1 MISGMKNDIVIAGS
15 VGAYGTAVLCENR
28 SEELSA
34 YFNKGFLKQ
43 ALELKERSLED
54 MKKAEM
60 FAKENALTFVNA
72 GECGIYK
79 ALWDLGEEL
88 SAGFNLNMRRF
99 PIAQHTV
106 EICEF
111 FDISPYEL
119 YSKGAVCIASACGT
133 KTVEKLGLLGINAAL
148 VGYTTDNNDRLLYY
162 DEEARFLKYTKKDAL
177 FKVIRKSRIP
187 EFQMII

>member
-1 MISGMKNDIVIAGS
+1 MKYDIVIAGF
-15 VGAYGTAVLCENR
+15 VGAYGASVLCENKA
-28 SEELSA
+28 EELSV
-34 YFNKGFLKQ
+34 YYNKGFLKQ
-43 ALELKERSLED
+43 ALEYKELALEAGN
-54 MKKAEM
+54 KACD
-60 FAKENALTFVNA
+60 FTVSNGLTFTAA

-88 SAGFNLNMRRF
+88 SMGFNLNMRKF
-99 PIAQHTV
+99 PVAQHTI

-119 YSKGAVCIASACGT
+119 YSTGAVCIAAINGT
-133 KTVEKLGLLGINAAL
+133 ETVEQLITLGVNAAL

-177 FKVIRKSRIP
+177 FKVIRKSRI
-187 EFQMII
+187 QGMD

>member
-1 MISGMKNDIVIAGS
+1 MISDMKYDIVIAGF
-15 VGAYGTAVLCENR
+15 VGAYGASVLCENK
-28 SEELSA
+28 SEELSSF
-34 YFNKGFLKQ
+34 FNKGFLKQ
-43 ALELKERSLED
+43 ALEFKELALEAGE
-54 MKKAEM
+54 KAVD
-60 FAKENALTFVNA
+60 FAKANDLPFKSA

-88 SAGFNLNMRRF
+88 SAGFNLNMRKF
-99 PIAQHTV
+99 PVAQHAI

-119 YSKGAVCIASACGT
+119 YSAGAVCIAAPNGT
-133 KTVEKLGLLGINAAL
+133 ETVEKLAELNVNAAL

-177 FKVIRKSRIP
+177 FKVIRKSRI
-187 EFQMII
+187 QGMD

>member
-1 MISGMKNDIVIAGS
+1 MKYDIVIAGF
-15 VGAYGTAVLCENR
+15 VGAYGAAVLCENKA
-28 SEELSA
+28 EELSA

-43 ALELKERSLED
+43 TLELKELSLDAGE
-54 MKKAEM
+54 KAES
-60 FAKENALTFVNA
+60 FAKENGLAFKTA

-88 SAGFNLNMRRF
+88 STGFNLNMRKF
-99 PIAQHTV
+99 PVAQQAI

-119 YSKGAVCIASACGT
+119 YSAGAVCIASPNGT
-133 KTVEKLGLLGINAAL
+133 ETVEKLMALGVNAAL

-177 FKVIRKSRIP
+177 FKVIRKSRI
-187 EFQMII
+187 QGMD